1 MGLCFGWAIG
11 GHGSESNVSR
21 ELERRAG
28 LHGIQLPYLIFTAPG
43 ILSVRGARQLDVR
56 AQQRP
61 CRPRS
66 RTSCAGRAVNIDDIL
81 RAVEIFLLASL
92 APQIEHDRLD
102 FRRRIGSFGLM
113 RRQGFFRPA
122 RQWNGLTTGAAIY
135 SRVLLRYDCL
145 AHETPQFKVSM
156 GRVGSYSIQ
165 FPGARK

>member
-122 RQWNGLTTGAAIY
+122 RQ
-135 SRVLLRYDCL
+135 
-145 AHETPQFKVSM
+145 
-156 GRVGSYSIQ
+156 
-165 FPGARK
+165 